1 MPIYEYSCEECGR
14 IIERIQKFSDPLLTQ
29 HEGCGGALTKLIS
42 QSAFHLKGDGW
53 YVTDYARKEKPE
65 EQGEIKKEE
74 VKQGSSED
82 KDLKKKPSSG
92 ESSKEMKASG
102 EKSSTKQDAPLSK
115 SNTKPSKGAS

>member
-1 MPIYEYSCEECGR
+1 MPIYEYNCEKCECVV
-14 IIERIQKFSDPLLTQ
+14 EKIQKFSDPLLTK
-29 HEGCGGALTKLIS
+29 HENCGGKLTKLIS
-42 QSAFHLKGDGW
+42 KSAFHLKGDGW

-74 VKQGSSED
+74 AKQGSSED
-82 KDLKKKPSSG
+82 KDLKKKPPSG
-92 ESSKEMKASG
+92 ESSKEMKPSG